1 MKTFSKT
8 IKRFLGL
15 KYIGEYRLCWIE
27 LNKKGDGL
35 YSIIEFTEDELL
47 KLNKQIIILI
57 K

>member
-35 YSIIEFTEDELL
+35 YSIIEFTEDEML
-47 KLNKQIIILI
+47 KLNKQFIILI